1 MASIQTL
8 GIGSSILTSELVDN
22 IIAADRAGSEK
33 LITAR
38 KDIAEAKISA
48 FGEIN
53 SKLSTFQGVVAD
65 LVDEDVISGTV
76 SSSSDETLIKATGS
90 STAVPGTYT
99 VEVQAV
105 AQAHSLASKSYA
117 DATTIVNTTAGVL
130 EFSFGTTTYTGPD
143 PSTVYDTFTAN
154 ADKTGATITIP
165 ANSTLSGIRDLINAD
180 TTLDV
185 TASVVFDGTGYKLSM
200 VSDDS
205 GLDNSM
211 KIVAR
216 TAASGPLS
224 TDGLEAIAFNV
235 DQATASNL
243 AEPQQ
248 AKDAVL
254 TFNGLTVTRESNAIT
269 DLITGTTLNLQSANV
284 GKNVTITVGADLE
297 TFTDKIDE
305 MVTAYN
311 DLVDSVDFYTAYD
324 AAKREAGLL
333 TGEGSV
339 RSLMLGVNNILASA
353 VSGISGKEFES
364 FAELGIE
371 RDQNNSFKLK
381 FNTFAFLG
389 AMSDDRDSVIDIF
402 GVSGATTDSLITYS
416 NDSINTKAG
425 NYDINITKLASQG
438 TFQGAII
445 SALDF
450 AAPVIIDDANDAYTI
465 NVDGNSGSFTLAQ
478 GSYTTGASLAS
489 EIQTKINSTSAL
501 SSKGSKVSVA
511 YDSTNK
517 RFDITSNAY
526 GGSSQVSFT
535 AVDTNSANSLGIN
548 KLGVGTYEGS
558 DLTVLSSAYLVGLG
572 ASTVPASKTVA
583 TTDGINFNTTNATFS
598 LKVDG
603 GAAVAVTVNQD
614 ANGADL
620 NGDSVFGDRK
630 DVLQAIQNAVDAT
643 ALNGVVTASFNTND
657 KLVFTTNAVG
667 SAKSIEISAVGV
679 TSSDVLLGL
688 KSTDG
693 VQSNGRD
700 AGLTLAANEAQFDIT
715 LDGTTT
721 ATIISVA
728 AGTYTTGN
736 DIATAV
742 QSAINTALGVDAN
755 FAGKVVGAATGVGT
769 RDISTDIDFS
779 TINSGFVLNA
789 NGTSKEVIV
798 NGNSGNNITDVQAGL
813 DTAFGAGVVTA
824 SLSGTGLK
832 MTTVA
837 TGHTQYIQA
846 SSDGRG
852 AQNTAGAVVAA
863 GINFSGANNATF
875 DMTVD
880 GVTMSVDVNTDASAG
895 SATDSIAAV
904 QTALDISLV
913 ASGQFAAGDVV
924 AKRDSSNKVYLETVA
939 KNGVKTANT
948 FGSSASIQI
957 ANLGG
962 TTVANLGLTVET
974 QSNGYDA
981 FGINDDINFGYD
993 ITANVDFVN
1002 DTANGTGQLEITIG
1016 GNATT
1021 IAFSNATTKAISS
1034 LGIHIPDGSETTVT
1048 KGNDVAGS
1056 INGVTGKGSGQFL
1069 SAANGNTA
1077 ATNGYFIK
1085 NQSSIVSASVVVDA
1099 TNNKFSMNLNGVTAE
1114 VTVASGTYATGAA
1127 LASALETAVNGTSA
1141 FSSLSYG
1148 IKAEYTSD
1156 TSSALFG
1163 KIGLISNTTGTSSQV
1178 VMTTV
1183 SAAAA
1188 TAYGFEVGQGDG
1200 EVGKN
1205 KVGEIDKSSGIR
1217 VKVLGGATG
1226 ARGSINYISGLADQ
1240 LNDFLDQYLNSS
1252 TGFLELKV
1260 DALND
1265 DLLDIAEDQTSL
1277 DARMEAQE
1285 ALLRAKFLAA
1295 DSIIASIKNI
1305 ETFLTQQFDA
1315 FAAAGKK

>member
-8 GIGSSILTSELVDN
+8 GLGSSVLTSELVEQ

-33 LITAR
+33 IITA
-38 KDIAEAKISA
+38 KKELTEAKISA

-53 SKLSTFQGVVAD
+53 SKLSTFQDVVAD
-65 LVDEDVISGTV
+65 LTDTKVISGTV
-76 SSSSDETLIKATGS
+76 SSSSDETILKATGS

-105 AQAHSLASKSYA
+105 AQAHSLATKSYT
-117 DATTIVNTTAGVL
+117 DATSIVSTAGGVL
-130 EFSFGTTTYTGPD
+130 EFTFGTTTYTGG
-143 PSTVYDTFTAN
+143 TVYDTFTAN
-154 ADKTGATITIP
+154 PEKTGATVTIA
-165 ANSTLSGIRDLINAD
+165 ANATLSDVRDAINNA
-180 TTLDV
+180 TLEV
-185 TASVVFDGTGYKLSM
+185 TAAIVFDGAGYKLSL

-211 KIVAR
+211 EIVAR
-216 TAASGPLS
+216 SAASGPLS
-224 TDGLEAIAFNV
+224 SDGLEAIAFNV
-235 DQATASNL
+235 NQATASNL

-248 AKDAVL
+248 SKDAVL
-254 TFNGLTVTRESNAIT
+254 TFNGLSVTRESNAIT
-269 DLITGTTLNLQSANV
+269 DLITGTTLNIQSANV
-284 GKNVTITVGADLE
+284 GKNVTVTIGADLE

-305 MVTAYN
+305 LVTAYN

-324 AAKREAGLL
+324 AVKKEAGLL
-333 TGEGSV
+333 TGDSSI
-339 RSLMLGVNNILASA
+339 RSAMLGVNNILASA

-371 RDQNNSFKLK
+371 RDQNDSFKLK
-381 FNTFAFLG
+381 FNTFAFLA
-389 AMSDDRDSVIDIF
+389 AMTEDRDSVIDIF

-416 NDSINTKAG
+416 NDSVNSKAG
-425 NYDINITKLASQG
+425 NYDVNITTLASRG
-438 TFQGAII
+438 TFQGATI

-450 AAPVIIDDANDAYTI
+450 AVPVIIDDANDAYTI
-465 NVDGNSGSFTLAQ
+465 NLDGTSGSFTLAQ
-478 GSYTTGASLAS
+478 GSYTTGASLAA
-489 EIQTKINSTSAL
+489 EIQSKINGTSTLSATGA
-501 SSKGSKVSVA
+501 KASVT

-526 GGSSQVSFT
+526 GASSEVSFT

-548 KLGVGTYEGS
+548 KLGVGTYESS

-572 ASTVPASKTVA
+572 ASTVPSTKTVA
-583 TTDGINFNTTNATFS
+583 STVGINFNTTNATFS

-603 GAAVAVTVNQD
+603 AAAIAVTVNQD
-614 ANGADL
+614 ALGADL

-630 DVLQAIQNAVDAT
+630 DTLQAIQNAVDAT
-643 ALNGVVTASFNTND
+643 GLNGLVTASFNSND
-657 KLVFTTNAVG
+657 KLLFTTNAVG
-667 SAKSIEISAVGV
+667 SAKSIEISAVGS

-688 KSTDG
+688 KSADG
-693 VQSNGRD
+693 VQTNGRD

-721 ATIISVA
+721 ASIISVA
-728 AGTYTTGN
+728 AGTYTSGN

-742 QSAINTALGVDAN
+742 ESAINTALAIDAN
-755 FAGKVVGAATGVGT
+755 YAGKVVGAATGVGT

-798 NGNSGNNITDVQAGL
+798 NGNSGNNITDVQAAI

-837 TGHTQYIQA
+837 TGHAQYLQV

-852 AQNTAGAVVAA
+852 AQTTAGAVIAA
-863 GINFSGANNATF
+863 GIDFSGANNATF

-880 GVTMSVDVNTDASAG
+880 GVTMSVDVNTNASTG
-895 SATDSIAAV
+895 SATDSITAV

-913 ASGQFAAGDVV
+913 ASGQFKAGDVV
-924 AKRDSSNKVYLETVA
+924 AKRDSSNKLYLETVA

-962 TTVANLGLTVET
+962 TTVANLGLIAET
-974 QSNGYDA
+974 KTDGYDA

-993 ITANVDFVN
+993 ITANVNFVN

-1021 IAFSNATTKAISS
+1021 IAFSNTTTKAISS
-1034 LGIHIPDGSETTVT
+1034 LGIHIPDGSETTVQ

-1056 INGVTGKGSGQFL
+1056 INSVTATGSGQYL
-1069 SAANGNTA
+1069 TAANGNSA
-1077 ATNGYFIK
+1077 ATNGFYIQ
-1085 NQSSIVSASVVVDA
+1085 NQSAIVSASVVIDA
-1099 TNNKFSMNLNGVTAE
+1099 TNEKFSMNLNGVTAE
-1114 VTVASGTYATGAA
+1114 VTVAQGTYATGAA
-1127 LASALETAVNGTSA
+1127 LATAIDTAVKATTA
-1141 FSSLSYG
+1141 FSSLGYNT
-1148 IKAEYTSD
+1148 KVEYTSD
-1156 TSSALFG
+1156 ASSALFG
-1163 KIGLISNTTGTSSQV
+1163 KIGLISNITGTKSQV

-1188 TAYGFEVGQGDG
+1188 TAYGFAVGQGDG
-1200 EVGKN
+1200 AVGKN
-1205 KVGEIDKSSGIR
+1205 KVGEVDDASGIR
-1217 VKVLGGATG
+1217 LKVLGGATG
-1226 ARGSINYISGLADQ
+1226 DRGSVNYISGLADQ
-1240 LNDFLDQYLNSS
+1240 INDL
-1252 TGFLELKV
+1252 LETYLKV
-1260 DALND
+1260 GTGTLNIKVGGLTD
-1265 DLLDIAEDQTSL
+1265 DLTDIAEEQAAL
-1277 DARMEAQE
+1277 DVRMDAQE
-1285 ALLRAKFLAA
+1285 ELLRAKFLAA
-1295 DSIIASIKNI
+1295 DSIIASIKNM
-1305 ETFLTQQFDA
+1305 ELFLTQQFEA
-1315 FAAAGKK
+1315 FAAAGKS